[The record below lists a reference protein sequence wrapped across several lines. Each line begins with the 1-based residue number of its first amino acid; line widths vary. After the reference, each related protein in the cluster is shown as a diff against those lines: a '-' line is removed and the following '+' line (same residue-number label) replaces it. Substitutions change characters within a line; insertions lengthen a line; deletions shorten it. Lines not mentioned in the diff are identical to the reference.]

1 MNVNYLRAAYA
12 ISIAFLIIGL
22 MMILNSSSRGQSLA
36 SAESLRNGGM
46 MDTGEYYLLV
56 EAGINQFLVLGGI
69 FAGSGLLIAILVSFV
84 LLIKSKPL
92 QEEEQLH
99 G

>member
-1 MNVNYLRAAYA
+1 MNVNYFRAAYA
-12 ISIAFLIIGL
+12 ISTASLIIGL
-22 MMILNSSSRGQSLA
+22 MMILNSSSRGHSLA
-36 SAESLRNGGM
+36 SAEIQRNDM
-46 MDTGEYYLLV
+46 MDTGEYNLLI

-69 FAGSGLLIAILVSFV
+69 FAASGLLIAILASFV

-92 QEEEQLH
+92 QEDELH